1 MTPQEAI
8 RLLRTEQLGDSELLE
23 LAKQM
28 GADALERQHLYFVTP
43 KCETCGRYIHGLE
56 VRTLSYDEV
65 RDRIFVVTD
74 IDPACCPGCGT
85 PFSRVEVD
93 YGELTCI
100 LKAEE
105 EFPPRRGHIIRAKRK
120 YKRRT

>member
-28 GADALERQHLYFVTP
+28 GADALERQHLHFVTP
-43 KCETCGRYIHGLE
+43 KCETCGQHIVGVTMRALPIGE
-56 VRTLSYDEV
+56 EKGPV
-65 RDRIFVVTD
+65 FVTTE
-74 IDPACCPGCGT
+74 IDPACCPKCGT
-85 PFSRVEVD
+85 LFARVDID
-93 YGELTCI
+93 YETQTAI
-100 LKAEE
+100 LKAAEY
-105 EFPPRRGHIIRAKRK
+105 PPRRAHINRAKRK